1 MFNLGQKVTLPR
13 GRKGERPDFYVGKIV
28 SQPRLE
34 QVGGRIVEIADVITA
49 EKTLAGEWRLALN
62 AVQNLRFVF
71 PARRAD
77 ADAEAV
83 LLIDGPA
90 HQPKTAQELLVEQAQ
105 AAMAYLESRPA
116 SVAEMSLD
124 DIAD

>member
-34 QVGGRIVEIADVITA
+34 QVGNRIVEVADIITA
-49 EKTLAGEWRLALN
+49 EKTQAGEWRLALN
-62 AVQNLRFVF
+62 AVQNLRYVF
-71 PARRAD
+71 PVRRPD
-77 ADAEAV
+77 ADAEA
-83 LLIDGPA
+83 LLLVDGPS
-90 HQPKTAQELLVEQAQ
+90 HQPKTTFELVAEQAQ

-116 SVAEMSLD
+116 SVAEMAID

>member
-13 GRKGERPDFYVGKIV
+13 GRKGERPDFYVGTIV